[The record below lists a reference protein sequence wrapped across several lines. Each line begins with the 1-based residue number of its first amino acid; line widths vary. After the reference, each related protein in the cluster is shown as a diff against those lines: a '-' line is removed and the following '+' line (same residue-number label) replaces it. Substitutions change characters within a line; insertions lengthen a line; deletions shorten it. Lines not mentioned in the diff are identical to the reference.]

1 MVEKIFNT
9 LAAVSV
15 DVTALPSPKQTVE
28 QFSVRAKEEVQFFHL
43 FKSSAN
49 CTKYMKCCSGIYQTQ
64 FNKKV
69 RAIHISDATVWD
81 DLKNVIEYI
90 DADFHKP

>member
-1 MVEKIFNT
+1 
-9 LAAVSV
+9 
-15 DVTALPSPKQTVE
+15 
-28 QFSVRAKEEVQFFHL
+28 
-43 FKSSAN
+43 
-49 CTKYMKCCSGIYQTQ
+49 MKCSSGIYQTQ

-90 DADFHKP
+90 DADFDKT